1 MVGIGSVT
9 QRSKIVSSAQ
19 QAIIQIAGQN
29 PCRQSL
35 VFATASYCKCLL
47 WERKFAV
54 LLILTTVEYTLWL
67 TEINLL
73 PSY

>member
-1 MVGIGSVT
+1 MSSVGEV
-9 QRSKIVSSAQ
+9 
-19 QAIIQIAGQN
+19 
-29 PCRQSL
+29 
-35 VFATASYCKCLL
+35 
-47 WERKFAV
+47 KFAV